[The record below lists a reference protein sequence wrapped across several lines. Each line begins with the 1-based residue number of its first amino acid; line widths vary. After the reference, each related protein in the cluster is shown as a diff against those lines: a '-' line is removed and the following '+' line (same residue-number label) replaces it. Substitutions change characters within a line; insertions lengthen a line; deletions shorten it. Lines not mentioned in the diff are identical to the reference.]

1 MRGKILLTSIII
13 AAFLGSFVAQWYLT
27 KRGNGDIEMVRSSE
41 RIVSLSPSVTE
52 TLFELGLGDRVVGV
66 TSFCKYPEEALNLPK
81 VGAYLDPN
89 YEAIVALTPDLV
101 ILRKEF
107 EEAKMQLEDLGIRS
121 LTVDH
126 NHIEGILDS
135 FTAIGKQCGTE
146 PRARE
151 VVEDLRDRITRI
163 QEATI
168 GLPKPKVMVSV
179 EREMGTGSIKGVY
192 VAGRDGFYD
201 KMIRTAGGVSVFED
215 TGIPFPNVSME
226 SIMRADPEIIVD
238 IVPDHEQRDLDEAAM
253 KRDWRK
259 LSEVAAVKNGRVY
272 VLTQDFMVIPGPR
285 FILVIEEFAR
295 IIHPEIEW

>member
-121 LTVDH
+121 LTVDQ
-126 NHIEGILDS
+126 ITS
-135 FTAIGKQCGTE
+135 
-146 PRARE
+146 RE
-151 VVEDLRDRITRI
+151 YLTRS
-163 QEATI
+163 QRSANSA
-168 GLPKPKVMVSV
+168 GPSP
-179 EREMGTGSIKGVY
+179 ERERWS
-192 VAGRDGFYD
+192 
-201 KMIRTAGGVSVFED
+201 RT
-215 TGIPFPNVSME
+215 
-226 SIMRADPEIIVD
+226 
-238 IVPDHEQRDLDEAAM
+238 
-253 KRDWRK
+253 
-259 LSEVAAVKNGRVY
+259 SETV
-272 VLTQDFMVIPGPR
+272 
-285 FILVIEEFAR
+285 
-295 IIHPEIEW
+295 

>member
-27 KRGNGDIEMVRSSE
+27 RSSDGDIEMVRLYD

-52 TLFELGLGDRVVGV
+52 TLFELGLGERVVGV
-66 TSFCKYPEEALNLPK
+66 TSFCKYPEEALKLPK

-101 ILRKEF
+101 ILREEF

-126 NHIEGILDS
+126 NSIEGILDS
-135 FTAIGKQCGTE
+135 FTAIGKQCGAE

-151 VVEDLRDRITRI
+151 VVEDIRDRMTKIK
-163 QEATI
+163 EAA
-168 GLPKPKVMVSV
+168 GELPRLKVMVSV
-179 EREMGTGSIKGVY
+179 EREMDTGSIKGVY

-201 KMIRTAGGVSVFED
+201 EMIRTAGGVSAFED

-226 SIMRADPEIIVD
+226 SIMRADPDIIVD
-238 IVPDHEQRDLDEAAM
+238 IVPNLEQRDLDEAAM
-253 KRDWRK
+253 KRDWQK

-295 IIHPEIEW
+295 TIHPEMEW